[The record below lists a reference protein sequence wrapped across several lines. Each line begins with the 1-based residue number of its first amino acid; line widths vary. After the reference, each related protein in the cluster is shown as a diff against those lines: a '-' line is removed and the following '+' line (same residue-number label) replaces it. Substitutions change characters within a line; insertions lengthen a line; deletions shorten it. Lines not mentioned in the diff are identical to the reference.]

1 MTQEIGSEQI
11 LGYLKGKYLAKNSTT
26 KPSTNDV
33 SKKEGKTPAGEE
45 SDLTGEEAE
54 NKFLISK
61 LDNIQTELTK
71 WLSILKSKL

>member
-1 MTQEIGSEQI
+1 MEPNQNQI
-11 LGYLKGKYLAKNSTT
+11 LNYLKGKYINTIAKSP
-26 KPSTNDV
+26 KTNDSDEKGV
-33 SKKEGKTPAGEE
+33 NTTIGEE
-45 SDLTGEEAE
+45 SDLSGAEAE

>member
-33 SKKEGKTPAGEE
+33 SKKEGKIPAGEE

-54 NKFLISK
+54 NKFLKSK
-61 LDNIQTELTK
+61 LQSIQVELTK
-71 WLSILKSKL
+71 WLEVLKNKL